1 MENQLPI
8 TIQTEHSSAIRHAVS
23 DPQKFPPI
31 ELERRP
37 RVITEQAAHY
47 LNRKPQ
53 TLRSWACLENG
64 PLRPTRVHGRLS
76 WGMAEIREL
85 LGVA

>member
-1 MENQLPI
+1 MNLQV
-8 TIQTEHSSAIRHAVS
+8 IQHSDSTRRAATN
-23 DPQKFPPI
+23 PQKFPPI

-47 LNRKPQ
+47 LNRRPQ
-53 TLRSWACLENG
+53 TLRSWAMRDGSG
-64 PLRPTRVHGRLS
+64 PLRPIRVHGRLA

-85 LGVA
+85 LGVQ

>member
-1 MENQLPI
+1 MNLQV
-8 TIQTEHSSAIRHAVS
+8 IQHSDSTRRAATN
-23 DPQKFPPI
+23 PQKFPPI

-47 LNRKPQ
+47 LNRRPQ
-53 TLRSWACLENG
+53 PLRSWAMRDGSG
-64 PLRPTRVHGRLS
+64 PLRPIRVHGRLA

-85 LGVA
+85 LGVQ

>member
-1 MENQLPI
+1 MNLQV
-8 TIQTEHSSAIRHAVS
+8 IQHSDSTRRVATN
-23 DPQKFPPI
+23 PQKFPPI

-47 LNRKPQ
+47 LNRRPQ
-53 TLRSWACLENG
+53 TLRHWASSEQG
-64 PLRPTRVHGRLS
+64 PLRPTRIHGRLS

-85 LGVA
+85 LGVQ

>member
-1 MENQLPI
+1 MENPLS
-8 TIQTEHSSAIRHAVS
+8 TQTEHSAVTRRAVS

-47 LNRKPQ
+47 LNRRPQ
-53 TLRSWACLENG
+53 TLRAWACLENG
-64 PLRPTRVHGRLS
+64 PLRPTRISGRLA